1 MQRLVSQFTNQLT
14 EALEIGQSANLK
26 AAKSPIS
33 NISKFSYAYL
43 ILVTILSS
51 VQKVKCN

>member
-14 EALEIGQSANLK
+14 EALEIGQNANLK

-33 NISKFSYAYL
+33 NMVITSDDH
-43 ILVTILSS
+43 I
-51 VQKVKCN
+51 